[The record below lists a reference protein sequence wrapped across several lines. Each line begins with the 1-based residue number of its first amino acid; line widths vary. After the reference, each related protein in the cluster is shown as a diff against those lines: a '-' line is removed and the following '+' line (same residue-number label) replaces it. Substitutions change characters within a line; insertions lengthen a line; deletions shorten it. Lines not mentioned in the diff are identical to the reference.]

1 MTTVLQVRAIGT
13 AKSWLHLPRWTGITT
28 KSVPKD
34 LWKYEI
40 QTFFMRSIYVRY
52 ARKDPHQ
59 THYKKGV
66 INFFFTSKYANI
78 LH

>member
-34 LWKYEI
+34 
-40 QTFFMRSIYVRY
+40 T
-52 ARKDPHQ
+52 RK
-59 THYKKGV
+59 
-66 INFFFTSKYANI
+66 
-78 LH
+78 LL